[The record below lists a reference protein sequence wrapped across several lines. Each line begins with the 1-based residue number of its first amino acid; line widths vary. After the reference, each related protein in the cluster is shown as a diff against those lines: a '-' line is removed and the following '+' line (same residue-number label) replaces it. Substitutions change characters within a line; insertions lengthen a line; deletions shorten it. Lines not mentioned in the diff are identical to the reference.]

1 MDIFRK
7 TWVPY
12 FQWSAKNNQL
22 IYVNGWWQKKQ
33 KLSDDKEVVLFGTEK
48 QMENLKENN
57 TFEIKIGS
65 EIVKPSASARNLGF
79 YNESQLK
86 SKTDSKSLCSTL
98 WRMWQECITC

>member
-1 MDIFRK
+1 MSALFPVISQEQSVEICKWMMTKKRK
-7 TWVPY
+7 L
-12 FQWSAKNNQL
+12 N
-22 IYVNGWWQKKQ
+22 
-33 KLSDDKEVVLFGTEK
+33 DDKEVVLFGTEK

-86 SKTDSKSLCSTL
+86 SKT
-98 WRMWQECITC
+98 